1 MRKLAEVDEAK
12 ALMLEAVEWST
23 FTWLWEKRRVREVA
37 DRANDALD
45 RLNRSIKAGW
55 DPALKA
61 AYKNLNGKSHVASTP
76 PSTSNGKVPPEI
88 LTALGRVK
96 AADEAARRARD
107 AAEETFDRAERE
119 LSTEL
124 AREGCRQAIESWEL
138 HEKAIR
144 RAEAAPS
151 LMKQG

>member
-45 RLNRSIKAGW
+45 RLNRSIKARW
-55 DPALKA
+55 DPALKS
-61 AYKNLNGKSHVASTP
+61 AYKNLDGKSHIASSSR
-76 PSTSNGKVPPEI
+76 STSNGTVSPEI
-88 LTALGRVK
+88 LAAIAKVK
-96 AADEAARRARD
+96 AADEAARHARD